1 MGLNRLM
8 IGSSATQK
16 NVVTMT
22 MGSASNGYIGFRNYG
37 VKYGEIEG
45 EVMYYGKAVAFKELS
60 YFNDVLYL
68 RFKIDGIT
76 SSSCRGTINMTEVDT
91 GMTGTTT
98 FDGYYYSGNDM
109 FIYSASDVPSDF
121 SRFFVIENVGK
132 KYTVKFIFE

>member
-8 IGSSATQK
+8 IESSATQK
-16 NVVTMT
+16 NVLTMT

-37 VKYGEIEG
+37 AKYGEIEG
-45 EVMYYGKAVAFKELS
+45 EVMYYGKTVNFMELS
-60 YFNDVLYL
+60 YFHDVIYL

-76 SSSCRGTINMTEVDT
+76 SSSCRGTMNMTEVDT
-91 GMTGTTT
+91 GRTGTTT

-109 FIYSASDVPSDF
+109 FIYSTSGVPSDF

-132 KYTVKFIFE
+132 KYTIKVIFK